1 MKIKKTSPTQESSAQ
16 TKGALTRAAILDVSL
31 ALAASKGLEGLTI
44 GTIAERMRMSKSGI
58 FAHFG
63 SREELQVEVVREY
76 IRRFESSIFQPAL
89 REPRGLPRLQRMLDL
104 WMQSRI
110 RELNSGCMFIAGA
123 VEFDDFPGAVRDELA
138 NSVQIWRAALSRAIE
153 QALEVGDLKKQ
164 CKPDL
169 MLFQIYSFVLGLHHD
184 VRFLKQP
191 ASIKLAQQSIQKV
204 IDENRSQP

>member
-1 MKIKKTSPTQESSAQ
+1 MKIKTANPMQDTGSQ

-31 ALAASKGLEGLTI
+31 ELASGKGLEGLTI
-44 GTIAERMRMSKSGI
+44 GSIAERMHMSKSGI

-76 IRRFESSIFQPAL
+76 FRRFEISIFQPAL
-89 REPRGLPRLQRMLDL
+89 KVPRGLPRLQRMLDL

-123 VEFDDFPGAVRDELA
+123 VEFDDCPGAVRDELV
-138 NSVQIWRAALSRAIE
+138 NSVQIWRTALSRAIG
-153 QALEVGDLKKQ
+153 QAIEVGDLRRQ

-169 MLFQIYSFVLGLHHD
+169 MLFQIYSVVLGLHHD

-191 ASIKLAQQSIQKV
+191 ASIKLAQQSIQKI
-204 IDENRSQP
+204 IDENRTPH

>member
-1 MKIKKTSPTQESSAQ
+1 MIKKAAPPANETGPQ

-31 ALAASKGLEGLTI
+31 ELASAKGLEGLTI
-44 GTIAERMRMSKSGI
+44 GTIADRMKMSKSGI

-76 IRRFESSIFQPAL
+76 FRRFQASVFEPAL
-89 REPRGLPRLQRMLDL
+89 REPRGLARLQRMLDL

-110 RELNSGCMFIAGA
+110 RELSSGCIFISGA
-123 VEFDDFPGAVRDELA
+123 VEFDDCPGAVRDELA
-138 NSVQIWRAALSRAIE
+138 NSVQVWRAALARAIG
-153 QALEVGDLKKQ
+153 QAIEIGDLRKQ
-164 CKPDL
+164 CNPDL

-204 IDENRSQP
+204 LDENRSRP

>member
-1 MKIKKTSPTQESSAQ
+1 MKIKTALPMQDTGSQ

-31 ALAASKGLEGLTI
+31 ELASGKGLEGLTI
-44 GTIAERMRMSKSGI
+44 GSIAERMHMSKSGI

-76 IRRFESSIFQPAL
+76 FRRFETSIFQPAL
-89 REPRGLPRLQRMLDL
+89 QAPRGLPRLQRMLDL

-123 VEFDDFPGAVRDELA
+123 VEFDDCPGAVRDELV
-138 NSVQIWRAALSRAIE
+138 NSVQIWRTALSRAIG
-153 QALEVGDLKKQ
+153 QAIEIGDLRKQ

-169 MLFQIYSFVLGLHHD
+169 MLFQIYSAVLGLHHD

-191 ASIKLAQQSIQKV
+191 ASIKLAQQSIQKI
-204 IDENRSQP
+204 IDENRTPQ

>member
-1 MKIKKTSPTQESSAQ
+1 MKIKKTTSPQESASQ

-31 ALAASKGLEGLTI
+31 ALAAGKGLEGLTI

-76 IRRFESSIFQPAL
+76 FRRFEASIFRPAL
-89 REPRGLPRLQRMLDL
+89 QEPRGLPRLQRMLDL

-138 NSVQIWRAALSRAIE
+138 NSVQIWRTALLRAIE
-153 QALEVGDLKKQ
+153 QAIEVGDLKRQ
-164 CKPDL
+164 CNPGL

-191 ASIKLAQQSIQKV
+191 ASIKLAQQSIRKV
-204 IDENRSQP
+204 IDDNRSRP

>member
-76 IRRFESSIFQPAL
+76 FRRFESSRFQPAL

>member
-1 MKIKKTSPTQESSAQ
+1 MKANTARPTQDPGSQ
-16 TKGALTRAAILDVSL
+16 TKGALTRAAILNVSL
-31 ALAASKGLEGLTI
+31 ELAAGKGLEGLTI
-44 GTIAERMRMSKSGI
+44 GTIAERMQMSKSGI

-76 IRRFESSIFQPAL
+76 FRRFEASVFQPAL
-89 REPRGLPRLQRMLDL
+89 LEPRGLRRLQRMLDL

-110 RELNSGCMFIAGA
+110 RELNSGCIFIAGA
-123 VEFDDFPGAVRDELA
+123 VEFDDCPGAVRDELA
-138 NSVQIWRAALSRAIE
+138 NSVQIWRTALSRAIE
-153 QALEVGDLKKQ
+153 QAIEVGDLRKQ

>member
-76 IRRFESSIFQPAL
+76 FRRFESSIFQPAL

>member
-1 MKIKKTSPTQESSAQ
+1 MIKKTAPPTSDSAPQ

-31 ALAASKGLEGLTI
+31 ELACAKGLEGLTI
-44 GTIAERMRMSKSGI
+44 GTIADRMNMSKSGI

-76 IRRFESSIFQPAL
+76 FRRFEASVFEPAL

-110 RELNSGCMFIAGA
+110 RELSSGCIFIAGA
-123 VEFDDFPGAVRDELA
+123 VEFDDCPGAVRDALA
-138 NSVQIWRAALSRAIE
+138 NSVQVWRAALARAIG
-153 QALEVGDLKKQ
+153 QAIEIGDLRKQ
-164 CKPDL
+164 CNPDL

-184 VRFLKQP
+184 VRFLKQT

-204 IDENRSQP
+204 IDDNRARP